1 MGWAQIILNLDRRII
16 YVIVGLCVLVPLLW
30 PLSLP
35 IVPTPNVAGIFDAID
50 KLPEGSAVLI
60 SADFDA
66 ASKPELLPMLDAA
79 LAHCFAHKLKPVVMT
94 LWLSGPRLIQQS
106 VEKQAHIFGAVSGQ
120 DYVYLGYRPGNFA
133 VVAGMVNSITGT
145 FNADYYNQPT
155 AGMPIL
161 GSIHKLADFRYIFD
175 IAAGTPGL
183 EVWVNF
189 GSTPAH
195 VPLGL
200 SCTAV
205 SATQYYPY
213 LQARQI
219 TGLANG
225 MKGSAEYER
234 MLRDRYAALNLPPG
248 DAMKGMDSQSLV
260 HVFLVLAII
269 VANIAYFSVRRKPAG
284 RTQA

>member
-1 MGWAQIILNLDRRII
+1 MGWANRILNLDRRII
-16 YVIVGLCVLVPLLW
+16 YLTVALCVFVPLIK

-35 IVPTPNVAGIFDAID
+35 VVATPNVQGIFDAIE
-50 KLPEGSAVLI
+50 KLPEGSPVLI

-66 ASKPELLPMLDAA
+66 ASKPELQPMLDAA

-106 VEKQAHIFGAVSGQ
+106 VERQARTYGAVNGV
-120 DYVYLGYRPGNFA
+120 DYAYLGYRPGNFA
-133 VVAGMVNSITGT
+133 VVAGLVNSITGT
-145 FNADYYNQPT
+145 FNSDYYNTPT
-155 AGMPIL
+155 ASMPIFT
-161 GSIHKLADFRYIFD
+161 SIHKLSDFQYIFN
-175 IAAGTPGL
+175 IAAGSPGL
-183 EVWVNF
+183 EEWVVY
-189 GSTPAH
+189 GASPAH
-195 VPLGL
+195 VDLGL

-213 LQARQI
+213 LQAGQI

-234 MLRDRYAALNLPPG
+234 LLRDHYTDLGLPPG

-260 HVFLVLAII
+260 HLFLVLAII
-269 VANIAYFSVRRKPAG
+269 VANIAYFMTKGSRPA
-284 RTQA
+284 RARA

>member
-1 MGWAQIILNLDRRII
+1 MGWAQRILNLDRRII
-16 YVIVGLCVLVPLLW
+16 YLVVGACVLIPLLL

-35 IVPTPNVAGIFDAID
+35 IVPTPNVRGIFDEIE
-50 KLPEGSAVLI
+50 KLPPGTPVLI

-79 LAHCFAHKLKPVVMT
+79 LAHCFAHKLRPVVMT
-94 LWLSGPRLIQQS
+94 LWVSGPRLVQQS
-106 VEKQAHIFGAVSGQ
+106 VERQARLFGAVSGQ

-133 VVAGMVNSITGT
+133 VVAGLVNSISGT
-145 FNADYYNQPT
+145 FNSDYYNVPT
-155 AGMPIL
+155 ASMPIL
-161 GSIHKLADFRYIFD
+161 ADINKLSDFKYIFD

-183 EVWVNF
+183 EVWVVY

-213 LQARQI
+213 LQAKQI

-234 MLRDRYAALNLPPG
+234 LLRDQYADLNLPPG

-269 VANIAYFSVRRKPAG
+269 VANIAFFSTRKQPARRTA
-284 RTQA
+284 